1 MSDSI
6 RCRNQAVEVTEEK
19 SEAMEVVRSLI
30 AEVRLVTES
39 GALQVELR
47 GELAGILALCETRNS
62 NARQGDLAGIAE

>member
-1 MSDSI
+1 
-6 RCRNQAVEVTEEK
+6 
-19 SEAMEVVRSLI
+19 MEVVRSLI